1 MVTSALE
8 REKMSTTKQDGRLAT
23 EITITKSINFFGSI
37 DKEGVLHIELGDD
50 CQLSTTQKCLNKAF
64 KNPDQFLNKIFES
77 YGFKNISELAGIM
90 VHLGDVSVEI
100 SNYSS
105 HFDVDEALEDLF
117 ALAEKWENK

>member
-1 MVTSALE
+1 
-8 REKMSTTKQDGRLAT
+8 MSTTKQDGRFGYWNHDYKEHQLL
-23 EITITKSINFFGSI
+23 GSI
-37 DKEGVLHIELGDD
+37 DKEGVLHIEFGDD

-64 KNPDQFLNKIFES
+64 KNPDQFLNEIFEF

-105 HFDVDEALEDLF
+105 HFDVDEDLEDLF

>member
-8 REKMSTTKQDGRLAT
+8 RKKMSTTKQDGSLAT
-23 EITITKSINFFGSI
+23 EITITKSINSLCSI

-64 KNPDQFLNKIFES
+64 KNPDQFLNVIFEF

-105 HFDVDEALEDLF
+105 HFDVDEDLEDLF
-117 ALAEKWENK
+117 ALAEK

>member
-8 REKMSTTKQDGRLAT
+8 RKKMSTTKQDGRLAT
-23 EITITKSINFFGSI
+23 EITITKSINFLGSI
-37 DKEGVLHIELGDD
+37 DKEGVLHIELCDD

-64 KNPDQFLNKIFES
+64 KNPDQFLNEIFEF
-77 YGFKNISELAGIM
+77 YGLKNISELAGIM

-105 HFDVDEALEDLF
+105 HFDVDEELEDLF
-117 ALAEKWENK
+117 ALAEKRENK

>member
-8 REKMSTTKQDGRLAT
+8 RKKMSTTKQDGRLAT

-50 CQLSTTQKCLNKAF
+50 CQLSTTQKCLNEAF

-90 VHLGDVSVEI
+90 VHLGYVSVEI

-105 HFDVDEALEDLF
+105 HFDVDEDLEDLF
-117 ALAEKWENK
+117 ALAEK

>member
-8 REKMSTTKQDGRLAT
+8 RKKMSTTKQDVRLST
-23 EITITKSINFFGSI
+23 RITITKSINSLCSI
-37 DKEGVLHIELGDD
+37 DKEGVLHIELGDG

-64 KNPDQFLNKIFES
+64 KNPDQFLNEIFES

-105 HFDVDEALEDLF
+105 HFDVDEELEDLF